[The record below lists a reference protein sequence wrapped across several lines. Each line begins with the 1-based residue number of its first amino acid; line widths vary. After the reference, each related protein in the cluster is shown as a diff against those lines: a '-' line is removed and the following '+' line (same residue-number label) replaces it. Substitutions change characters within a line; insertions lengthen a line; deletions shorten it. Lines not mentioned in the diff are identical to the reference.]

1 MLADLGVSSM
11 QIDNPDRGF
20 SFKVDGPLDL
30 RLNPEKGISAAE
42 RLAQIDEGELA
53 GMLWENSDEPYAE
66 ELAHAIVT
74 ERKHGKPIDTTTRLR
89 EVIEETLSFL
99 PEKEKR
105 IRLRKPVREHF
116 RHSALT

>member
-1 MLADLGVSSM
+1 MITRTADFHLKWTTIGSQAES
-11 QIDNPDRGF
+11 G
-20 SFKVDGPLDL
+20 
-30 RLNPEKGISAAE
+30 KGNQCAE

-99 PEKEKR
+99 PEKGEKGYG
-105 IRLRKPVREHF
+105 
-116 RHSALT
+116 